1 MSSENWPLSPE
12 ELEIYRLQA
21 RRMKRPYATGVH
33 LTRRMGQSLEFREY
47 ADYHLGDDIRH
58 VDWQASWR
66 RSGGQTQSRLGDGWL
81 IRKFR
86 AEEHYKLVISLDTKE
101 TMTYPRLQPSS
112 RSSNTPAANISK
124 LQMGRW
130 LATSVAFVAL
140 RNGNEVLFHNLFGQP
155 QFVPPLRKTGGIE
168 GRIDA
173 ALQTITAEIDRSET
187 PNLETL
193 HRYLPPTAVW
203 LIITDFYFDREKAQA
218 LAERI
223 NTAQDGMRCVFLVEM
238 DSWPYER
245 QLIEKGPS
253 LRRIQGPGLKG
264 KEEKEFSSS
273 RVALHNIESRIR
285 QNRDAFLANCQRGA
299 SLVHW
304 TWVAQTEK
312 EMAASFR
319 KLFKTKFL
327 GDPDIRSLFQR
338 ET

>member
-12 ELEIYRLQA
+12 ALEIYRLQA
-21 RRMKRPYATGVH
+21 RRMKRPHTTGGH

-66 RSGGQTQSRLGDGWL
+66 RSGGQTQSRLGESWL
-81 IRKFR
+81 VRKFR
-86 AEEHYKLVISLDTKE
+86 AEEHYKLVISLDTRE
-101 TMTYPRLQPSS
+101 TMTYPRLQQHAS
-112 RSSNTPAANISK
+112 RSRNAPAANISK

-130 LATSVAFVAL
+130 LATAVAFVAL
-140 RNGNEVLFHNLFGQP
+140 RDGNEVLFHNLFGRP
-155 QFVPPLRKTGGIE
+155 QFVPPLRKTGEIE

-173 ALQTITAEIDRSET
+173 SLDAITAEIDQSET

-203 LIITDFYFDREKAQA
+203 LIITDFYFDREKAQS

-223 NTAQDGMRCVFLVEM
+223 NTAQDGMRWVFLVEM

-245 QLIEKGPS
+245 ELLQAGPPLRLIK
-253 LRRIQGPGLKG
+253 GPGLTQRD
-264 KEEKEFSSS
+264 EKKFDRTHLDDVEY
-273 RVALHNIESRIR
+273 RIY
-285 QNRDAFLANCQRGA
+285 QNRDAFLANCRRGA

-304 TWVAQTEK
+304 TWAAQTEK
-312 EMAASFR
+312 EIAASFR
-319 KLFKTKFL
+319 ELFKTKIF
-327 GDPDIRSLFQR
+327 GDPDIRR
-338 ET
+338 

>member
-12 ELEIYRLQA
+12 ALEMYRLQA
-21 RRMKRPYATGVH
+21 RRMWRPHATGGH

-47 ADYHLGDDIRH
+47 ADYHLGDDYRH

-66 RSGGQTQSRLGDGWL
+66 RSGGQTQSRLGEGWL

-86 AEEHYKLVISLDTKE
+86 AEEHYKLVISLDTRE

-112 RSSNTPAANISK
+112 RSSSTPAANISK

-130 LATSVAFVAL
+130 LATAVAFVAL
-140 RNGNEVLFHNLFGQP
+140 RGGNEVLFHNLFGKP
-155 QFVPPLRKTGGIE
+155 QFVPPLRKTGEIE

-173 ALQTITAEIDRSET
+173 ALETITAEIDRSET

-203 LIITDFYFDREKAQA
+203 LLITDFYFDLQKAQA

-223 NTAQDGMRCVFLVEM
+223 NTAQDGMRWVFLVEM

-245 QLIEKGPS
+245 ELLDKGPPLRLIE
-253 LRRIQGPGLKG
+253 GPGLKD
-264 KEEKEFSSS
+264 KTEFNSS
-273 RVALHNIESRIR
+273 RSADLDNIEDRIY
-285 QNRDAFLANCQRGA
+285 QNKDAFLASCQRGA

-304 TWVAQTEK
+304 TWAAQTEK
-312 EMAASFR
+312 EMAASSR
-319 KLFKTKFL
+319 EVFKTKFL